1 MMRRLVLAAALLAPA
16 TAFAHPGHDHGA
28 GFLAGVAHPF
38 GGLDH
43 LVAMVAVGLW
53 AASFGTRRMAL
64 VLPGAFLGGMALGG
78 LGGAFGPALPVVEY
92 GVIGT
97 AVLLA
102 VAVAASLRLPVAA
115 SIGFVA
121 LAGVLHGYA
130 HGAEMTAGSSLAL
143 YGAGFLAATA
153 TLHALG
159 FGLAQTAIGA
169 GRMAVVRG
177 AGFCA
182 AAVLLVS
189 VFL

>member
-1 MMRRLVLAAALLAPA
+1 MFLARLALALLAPFP
-16 TAFAHPGHDHGA
+16 AFAHPGHDQGV
-28 GFLAGVAHPF
+28 GFLAGLLHPL

-43 LVAMVAVGLW
+43 LVAMIAVGLW
-53 AASFGTRRMAL
+53 AASAGTRRMAL
-64 VLPGAFLGGMALGG
+64 ALPGAFLAAMVAGGVL
-78 LGGAFGPALPVVEY
+78 GAFGPALAVVEY

-102 VAVAASLRLPVAA
+102 VAVAASLRLPVVA
-115 SIGFVA
+115 SLGFVA

-143 YGAGFLAATA
+143 YGAGFLVATA

-159 FGLAQTAIGA
+159 FGMAQRAM
-169 GRMAVVRG
+169 GRPALIRG

-189 VFL
+189 AFL

>member
-1 MMRRLVLAAALLAPA
+1 MRRLVLAAALLAPLP
-16 TAFAHPGHDHGA
+16 AFAHPGHDHGA
-28 GFLAGVAHPF
+28 GFLAGLAHPL

-53 AASFGTRRMAL
+53 AASYGSRRMAL
-64 VLPGAFLGGMALGG
+64 VLPGAFLGGMVAGG
-78 LGGAFGPALPVVEY
+78 VLGAFGPALAVVEY

-115 SIGFVA
+115 SLGVVA
-121 LAGVLHGYA
+121 LAGVMHGYA

-143 YGAGFLAATA
+143 YGAGFLVATA

-159 FGLAQTAIGA
+159 FGMAQLAT
-169 GRMAVVRG
+169 GRPALIRG

-182 AAVLLVS
+182 AAVLLAS
-189 VFL
+189 AFL

>member
-1 MMRRLVLAAALLAPA
+1 MRRFVLALALLAPPP
-16 TAFAHPGHDHGA
+16 AFAHPGHDHGA
-28 GFLAGVAHPF
+28 GFLAGLAHPL

-53 AASFGTRRMAL
+53 AASYGSRAMAL
-64 VLPGAFLGGMALGG
+64 ALPGAFLGGRVAGG
-78 LGGAFGPALPVVEY
+78 MRGAFGPALAVVEY

-143 YGAGFLAATA
+143 YGTGFLVATA
-153 TLHALG
+153 ALHALG
-159 FGLAQTAIGA
+159 FGVA
-169 GRMAVVRG
+169 RMATGRPALIRG
-177 AGFCA
+177 AGLCA
-182 AAVLLVS
+182 AAVLLVTA
-189 VFL
+189 FL